1 MGFGGNL
8 RTVSLPDIFQLI
20 FSTKKTGVLV
30 ISKGDSR
37 KDIYFRGGFTI
48 YATSTEEKDLFG
60 NLLLKMGRISKVD
73 LDKVL
78 IEKKDGKKIGAA
90 LVEMRLFTRE
100 EIIDCLRMQIEEI
113 IYGLFG
119 WKDGEFSFIEGK
131 APPPETI
138 QTELNPMNIIMEGTR
153 RIDEWVELQKILPSD
168 EAILELERNPLL
180 NAEQIKLARND
191 IIVMACIGSGKK
203 MGDILRESLLD
214 QFLTSKALANIL
226 NQGLVKVGKV
236 VVAKKVE
243 VDESEELVRLLAN
256 IYRHNFGIILQSLK
270 DKLGVKGERIYYET
284 FQERKVDYPLLAD
297 QMHGRDGEIDFD
309 LLLKLARSLPKEV
322 WVHRLIA
329 NFTDLMTDYMMIIQ
343 KYLGNKLYQ
352 RTLSQIKIQTHND
365 LTSRKQLAMKYG
377 LEDEFA
383 RTLRGVND

>member
-20 FSTKKTGVLV
+20 FSTKKTGVLIV
-30 ISKGDSR
+30 SKGDSR

-60 NLLLKMGRISKVD
+60 NLLLKMGRISKAD

-78 IEKKDGKKIGAA
+78 TEKKDGKKIGAA

-153 RIDEWVELQKILPSD
+153 RIDEWVELQKILPPD
-168 EAILELERNPLL
+168 EAVLELEKNPLL
-180 NAEQIKLARND
+180 NSDHIKLSRND

-214 QFLTSKALANIL
+214 QFLTSKSLANLL
-226 NQGLVKVGKV
+226 NQGLVKIGKI
-236 VVAKKVE
+236 VAATKVE

-256 IYRHNFGIILQSLK
+256 IYRHNFGIILLSLK

-284 FQERKVDYPLLAD
+284 FQERKSEYPLLAD

-309 LLLKLARSLPKEV
+309 LLLKLAKSLPKEV

-329 NFTDLMTDYMMIIQ
+329 NFTDLMTDYLMIIQ

-383 RTLRGVND
+383 RTLRGGNE

>member
-1 MGFGGNL
+1 MGFAGNL

-30 ISKGDSR
+30 ITKGEGR

-48 YATSTEEKDLFG
+48 FATSTEEKDLFG
-60 NLLLKMGRISKVD
+60 NLLLKMGRISKND
-73 LDKVL
+73 LEKVL
-78 IEKKDGKKIGAA
+78 REKKDGKKIGAA
-90 LVEMRLFTRE
+90 LVEMKLFTRE

-119 WKDGEFSFIEGK
+119 WKDGEFNFIEGK

-153 RIDEWVELQKILPSD
+153 RIDEWVELQKVLPPD
-168 EAILELERNPLL
+168 EAILELDKNPLL
-180 NAEQIKLARND
+180 SADQIKLSRNE

-203 MGDILRESLLD
+203 LRDVLADSLLD
-214 QFLTSKALANIL
+214 QFLTSKSLANLLHI
-226 NQGLVKVGKV
+226 GLVRVSNV
-236 VVAKKVE
+236 IIQKKVE
-243 VDESEELVRLLAN
+243 VDETEDLVRLLAN
-256 IYRHNFGIILQSLK
+256 VYRHNFGIIMTSLK
-270 DKLGVKGERIYYET
+270 DKMGVKGERLYYEA
-284 FQERKVDYPLLAD
+284 FQERKADYPILAEN
-297 QMHGRDGEIDFD
+297 MTGRDGEIDFE
-309 LLLKLARSLPKEV
+309 LLLKLARSMPKEA

-329 NFTDLMTDYMMIIQ
+329 NLNDLMTDYLMVIQ

-365 LTSRKQLAMKYG
+365 LSSRKQLAMKYG
-377 LEDEFA
+377 LEDELA
-383 RTLRGVND
+383 RTLRGNSE